1 MQPNEGRYSEQNQR
15 SPFAPLN
22 INFKDNNTVNPFSN
36 MGNLISYNMNN
47 NLNNINNNMNN
58 INNNIYGNN
67 MNNNTNNNINNNNI
81 GFNLNPNNINNPQ
94 YFNINRENNPFG
106 IPNPNINRNNTII
119 MNQNIPNYNFINN
132 GINQINQINQINN
145 SINNINYRII
155 KCGNKFSNN
164 DIKDIINTCNT
175 GYKGREDPLSKW
187 IIQRIKAKLGGDWV
201 VFICAIGLKGYDLSV
216 SLDDENRF
224 ISFIIDN
231 FKFQIIKIKD

>member
-15 SPFAPLN
+15 SPFTPLN
-22 INFKDNNTVNPFSN
+22 INLKDNNTVNPFSN

-47 NLNNINNNMNN
+47 NLNNINTNMNN

-119 MNQNIPNYNFINN
+119 MNQNIPNYNYINN
-132 GINQINQINQINN
+132 GINQINQINN

-164 DIKDIINTCNT
+164 DINDIIITCNQ

>member
-15 SPFAPLN
+15 SPFTPLN

-47 NLNNINNNMNN
+47 NLNNINTNMNN

-81 GFNLNPNNINNPQ
+81 RFNINTNNINNPQ

-132 GINQINQINQINN
+132 GINQINQINN

-164 DIKDIINTCNT
+164 DINDIIITCNQ

>member
-15 SPFAPLN
+15 SPFTPLN

-47 NLNNINNNMNN
+47 NLNNINTNMNN

-119 MNQNIPNYNFINN
+119 MNQNIPNYNYINN
-132 GINQINQINQINN
+132 GINQINQINN

-164 DIKDIINTCNT
+164 DINDIIITCNQ

-216 SLDDENRF
+216 SIDDGNK
-224 ISFIIDN
+224 IVSLVVDN
-231 FKFQIIKIKD
+231 FWFQIIKLSN

>member
-15 SPFAPLN
+15 SPFTPLN

-58 INNNIYGNN
+58 INNNNIYGNN

-132 GINQINQINQINN
+132 GINQINNN
-145 SINNINYRII
+145 INNINYRII

-164 DIKDIINTCNT
+164 DIDKIIFTCNQ

>member
-1 MQPNEGRYSEQNQR
+1 MKSKRSSDPSITIIKSDLKRFWILSLIAFVVLFLSGAFIFLMSNTGSELTEA
-15 SPFAPLN
+15 PFR
-22 INFKDNNTVNPFSN
+22 
-36 MGNLISYNMNN
+36 
-47 NLNNINNNMNN
+47 
-58 INNNIYGNN
+58 
-67 MNNNTNNNINNNNI
+67 NNNNI

-119 MNQNIPNYNFINN
+119 MNQNIPNYNYINN
-132 GINQINQINQINN
+132 GINQINQINN

-164 DIKDIINTCNT
+164 DINDIIITCNQ

-231 FKFQIIKIKD
+231 FKFQIIKIKDLLIIHEVYKDLQMNLNKKYKKG

>member
-15 SPFAPLN
+15 SPFNPLN

-67 MNNNTNNNINNNNI
+67 MNNNTNNNINNNNNI

-106 IPNPNINRNNTII
+106 NPNPNINRNNTII
-119 MNQNIPNYNFINN
+119 MNQNIPNYNYINN
-132 GINQINQINQINN
+132 GINQINQINN

-164 DIKDIINTCNT
+164 DIKDIINTCNQ

-187 IIQRIKAKLGGDWV
+187 IIQRIKAILGGDWV

>member
-1 MQPNEGRYSEQNQR
+1 MQPNEGRISEQAPR
-15 SPFAPLN
+15 SPFNPLN
-22 INFKDNNTVNPFSN
+22 INFKNNNTVNPFSN
-36 MGNLISYNMNN
+36 MGNLVSYNMNN
-47 NLNNINNNMNN
+47 NQNNINNNMINMN
-58 INNNIYGNN
+58 NNNIYGNN
-67 MNNNTNNNINNNNI
+67 MNNNINNNNNI
-81 GFNLNPNNINNPQ
+81 GYDLNPNNINNPQ

-106 IPNPNINRNNTII
+106 NPNPNPNQIQNNTNI
-119 MNQNIPNYNFINN
+119 MNQNILNYNYINN
-132 GINQINQINQINN
+132 GINQMNQINN

-164 DIKDIINTCNT
+164 DINNIIITCKE

-187 IIQRIKAKLGGDWV
+187 IIQRIKAILGGDWV

-224 ISFIIDN
+224 ISFIMDN

>member
-15 SPFAPLN
+15 SPFTPLN

-58 INNNIYGNN
+58 INNNNIYGNN

-106 IPNPNINRNNTII
+106 NPNPNINQNNTII

-132 GINQINQINQINN
+132 GISQINQINN

-155 KCGNKFSNN
+155 KCGNKFSNSDIN
-164 DIKDIINTCNT
+164 DIIITCNQ

-187 IIQRIKAKLGGDWV
+187 IIQRIKAILGGDWV